1 MRVDEDS
8 MMRRRWRQRVFVT
21 LAVVTL
27 CIVLPYWAH
36 ASGNKSRSAFRLAL
50 PAGPFSFAAVADFN
64 SDAEPDIAIADR
76 TGSGSQGYTYR
87 LQVGLSFEP
96 SQVFHFRSPHSAL
109 TFSVLDFDNDQDL
122 DVILTRTFS
131 DDVVGVWINNGRGQ
145 FHPGNTKEVLHG
157 RVAPRHRATLEPT
170 PNPVII
176 PGLPVRKCTIA
187 AAGPI
192 ALESLSIPAPRHVE
206 SLELQPGKEV
216 FLSSTG
222 PRAPPRFL
230 LLDLSLILLV

>member
-1 MRVDEDS
+1 
-8 MMRRRWRQRVFVT
+8 MMRKRWRQRIFVS
-21 LAVVTL
+21 LAVATL

-50 PAGPFSFAAVADFN
+50 PASPFSFAAVADFN
-64 SDAEPDIAIADR
+64 SDAKPDIAIADR

-96 SQVFHFRSPHSAL
+96 SQVFHFRSPHSL

-192 ALESLSIPAPRHVE
+192 ALESLSIPARRHVE

-222 PRAPPRFL
+222 PRAPPRL
-230 LLDLSLILLV
+230 LLPDLS

>member
-1 MRVDEDS
+1 
-8 MMRRRWRQRVFVT
+8 
-21 LAVVTL
+21 L
-27 CIVLPYWAH
+27 VLP
-36 ASGNKSRSAFRLAL
+36 AS
-50 PAGPFSFAAVADFN
+50 PFSFAAVADFN
-64 SDAEPDIAIADR
+64 SDAKPDIAIADR

-109 TFSVLDFDNDQDL
+109 TLSVLDFDNDQDL

-131 DDVVGVWINNGRGQ
+131 DDVVGVWINNGRGE
-145 FHPGNTKEVLHG
+145 FHPGNTKEVLRG

-176 PGLPVRKCTIA
+176 PALPVRKCTIA

-192 ALESLSIPAPRHVE
+192 ALESLSIPARRHVE

-222 PRAPPRFL
+222 PRAPPRL
-230 LLDLSLILLV
+230 LLPDLS

>member
-1 MRVDEDS
+1 MMQVDENS
-8 MMRRRWRQRVFVT
+8 MRKRWRQPIFVS

-27 CIVLPYWAH
+27 CFVLPYLAH

-50 PAGPFSFAAVADFN
+50 PASPFSSAAVADFN
-64 SDAEPDIAIADR
+64 SDSKPDIAIADR

-96 SQVFHFRSPHSAL
+96 SQVFHFRSPHSL

-145 FHPGNTKEVLHG
+145 FHPGNTQEVLHG

-176 PGLPVRKCTIA
+176 PALPVRKCTIA

-192 ALESLSIPAPRHVE
+192 ALESLSIPARRHVE
-206 SLELQPGKEV
+206 SSELQPGKEV

-222 PRAPPRFL
+222 PRAPPRL
-230 LLDLSLILLV
+230 LLPDLS

>member
-1 MRVDEDS
+1 MPVDEDS
-8 MMRRRWRQRVFVT
+8 MMRKRWRQRIFVS
-21 LAVVTL
+21 LAVATL

-50 PAGPFSFAAVADFN
+50 PASPFSFAAVADFN
-64 SDAEPDIAIADR
+64 SDAKPDIAIADR

-96 SQVFHFRSPHSAL
+96 SQVFHFRSPHSL

-157 RVAPRHRATLEPT
+157 RVAHRHRATLEPT

-176 PGLPVRKCTIA
+176 PALPVRKWVIA

-192 ALESLSIPAPRHVE
+192 ALESLSIAARRHIW
-206 SLELQPGKEV
+206 SSELQPGKEV
-216 FLSSTG
+216 FLCSTG
-222 PRAPPRFL
+222 PRAPPRFFL
-230 LLDLSLILLV
+230 SDLS

>member
-8 MMRRRWRQRVFVT
+8 MMTRRWRQRVFVT

-50 PAGPFSFAAVADFN
+50 PASPFSFAAVADFN
-64 SDAEPDIAIADR
+64 SDAKPDIAIADR

-96 SQVFHFRSPHSAL
+96 SQVFHFRSPHSL

-230 LLDLSLILLV
+230 LPDLS

>member
-1 MRVDEDS
+1 
-8 MMRRRWRQRVFVT
+8 MMRKRWRQRIFVS
-21 LAVVTL
+21 LAVATL

-50 PAGPFSFAAVADFN
+50 PASPFSFAAVADFN
-64 SDAEPDIAIADR
+64 SDAKPDIAIADR

-96 SQVFHFRSPHSAL
+96 SQVFHFRSPHSL

-222 PRAPPRFL
+222 PRAPPRL
-230 LLDLSLILLV
+230 LLPDLS

>member
-1 MRVDEDS
+1 MMRVDEDS
-8 MMRRRWRQRVFVT
+8 MMTRRWRQRVFVT

-96 SQVFHFRSPHSAL
+96 SQVFHFRSPHSL

-230 LLDLSLILLV
+230 LPDLS

>member
-1 MRVDEDS
+1 MPVDEDS
-8 MMRRRWRQRVFVT
+8 MMRKRWRQRIFVS
-21 LAVVTL
+21 LAVATL

-50 PAGPFSFAAVADFN
+50 PASPFSFAAVADFN
-64 SDAEPDIAIADR
+64 SDAKPDIAIADR

-96 SQVFHFRSPHSAL
+96 GQVFHFRSPHSAL
-109 TFSVLDFDNDQDL
+109 TLSVLDFDNDQDL

-176 PGLPVRKCTIA
+176 PALPVRKCTIA

-192 ALESLSIPAPRHVE
+192 ALESLSIPASRHVE

-230 LLDLSLILLV
+230 LPDLF

>member
-1 MRVDEDS
+1 MMQVDKDS
-8 MMRRRWRQRVFVT
+8 MRTKRWRQPVLVS

-27 CIVLPYWAH
+27 CFVLPYLAH

-50 PAGPFSFAAVADFN
+50 PASPFSSAAVADFN
-64 SDAEPDIAIADR
+64 SDAKPDIAIADR

-87 LQVGLSFEP
+87 LQVGLSLEP
-96 SQVFHFRSPHSAL
+96 SQVFHFRSPHSL
-109 TFSVLDFDNDQDL
+109 TLSVLDFDNDQDL

-157 RVAPRHRATLEPT
+157 GVALRHRATLEPT

-176 PGLPVRKCTIA
+176 PALPVRKCAMA
-187 AAGPI
+187 AARPI
-192 ALESLSIPAPRHVE
+192 ALELLSIAARRHVD
-206 SLELQPGKEV
+206 SLELQPAKEV
-216 FLSSTG
+216 FLYSAG
-222 PRAPPRFL
+222 PRAPPRFFL
-230 LLDLSLILLV
+230 SDLS

>member
-1 MRVDEDS
+1 MPVDEDS
-8 MMRRRWRQRVFVT
+8 MMRKRWRQPVFVS

-27 CIVLPYWAH
+27 CFVLPYLAH
-36 ASGNKSRSAFRLAL
+36 ASGNISRTPFRLAL
-50 PAGPFSFAAVADFN
+50 PASPFSFAAVADFN
-64 SDAEPDIAIADR
+64 SDAKPDIAIADR

-96 SQVFHFRSPHSAL
+96 GQVFHFRSPHSAL
-109 TFSVLDFDNDQDL
+109 TLSVLDFDNDQDL

-230 LLDLSLILLV
+230 LPDLS

>member
-36 ASGNKSRSAFRLAL
+36 ASGNKSLNAFRLAL
-50 PAGPFSFAAVADFN
+50 PASPFSFAAVADFN
-64 SDAEPDIAIADR
+64 SDAKPDIAIADR

-109 TFSVLDFDNDQDL
+109 ILYDLDLDTEHVINVVLHCSVL
-122 DVILTRTFS
+122 
-131 DDVVGVWINNGRGQ
+131 VVVCN
-145 FHPGNTKEVLHG
+145 
-157 RVAPRHRATLEPT
+157 A
-170 PNPVII
+170 
-176 PGLPVRKCTIA
+176 
-187 AAGPI
+187 
-192 ALESLSIPAPRHVE
+192 S
-206 SLELQPGKEV
+206 
-216 FLSSTG
+216 
-222 PRAPPRFL
+222 
-230 LLDLSLILLV
+230 

>member
-1 MRVDEDS
+1 

-50 PAGPFSFAAVADFN
+50 PASPFSFAAVADFN
-64 SDAEPDIAIADR
+64 SDAKPDIAIADR

-192 ALESLSIPAPRHVE
+192 ALESLSIPARRHVE
-206 SLELQPGKEV
+206 SLELQPGKKV

-230 LLDLSLILLV
+230 FPDLS